1 MTAVPQATGTGLL
14 DGRLAVVTAGTAGI
28 GRAVAARFVAEGADV
43 VVTAPRQDEL
53 DAAVADLG
61 PRVTGVLND
70 ASDPEDLERLA
81 GTVRALGRPV
91 DVLVANAGRD
101 VAATAVVDTTV
112 EQFHR
117 VSDLNFRGTFFT
129 VQRLVPLMR
138 DDGSIVLTASIAAH
152 NGGPGHAVYNA
163 TKAAVR
169 SLARTLTAEL
179 RDRRIRANAV
189 SPGPTRTAT
198 FDAFTA
204 GSADVESAVV
214 AQIPV
219 GRVGRP
225 EEVAAAVLFLACDES
240 SFVAGAE
247 LVVDGGMSQV

>member
-1 MTAVPQATGTGLL
+1 MTGLL

-53 DAAVADLG
+53 DVVVAELG

-70 ASDPEDLERLA
+70 ASDPDDLERLA
-81 GTVRALGRPV
+81 ATVRALGRPV

-101 VAATAVVDTTV
+101 VAATTVVDTTV
-112 EQFHR
+112 DQFHR

-138 DDGSIVLTASIAAH
+138 DGGSIVLTASIAAH
-152 NGGPGHAVYNA
+152 NGGPVYNA

-198 FDAFTA
+198 FDAFTE
-204 GSADVESAVV
+204 GSDDVEQAVV

-225 EEVAAAVLFLACDES
+225 EEVAAAVLFLASDES